1 MNHLMLSCGSERVSR
16 DVLRWVATP
25 KETDTWKPVPH
36 YDVAE
41 LVTSVAEKRGYQI
54 VSEEYGLNPSGS
66 KMFGVL
72 RFHPEGHPEFSR
84 ALGVRNSH
92 DKSFALGLTVGLN
105 VIVCSNLAFGGETT
119 ITRRHT
125 SGIDIDQLVPQ
136 AFGNLEQQFIRLEM
150 NVGLLKS
157 KPVSLNEAR
166 IIAVRAAEHDVIPSS
181 DIVPVLKEFQEPCHE
196 EFSDRNR
203 WSLYNCFTEV
213 AKKYTPCRADKCYRG
228 LADLFKLAA

>member
-1 MNHLMLSCGSERVSR
+1 MLSCGAERVSR

-25 KETDTWKPVPH
+25 KETETWKPVPH
-36 YDVAE
+36 HDVAE
-41 LVTSVAEKRGYQI
+41 LVTRAAQKRGYEI

-72 RFHPEGHPEFSR
+72 RFHPEGHPEYSR

-92 DKSFALGLTVGLN
+92 DKSFALGLTVGLSI
-105 VIVCSNLAFGGETT
+105 IVCSNLAFGGETT

-125 SGIDIDQLVPQ
+125 SGIDIDQLVPE
-136 AFGNLEQQFIRLEM
+136 AFNNLEQQFVRLEL
-150 NVGLLKS
+150 NVSCLKS

-166 IIAVRAAEHDVIPSS
+166 IIAVRVAEHDVIPSC
-181 DIVPVLKEFQEPCHE
+181 DILPVLKEFQEPRHE

-203 WSLYNCFTEV
+203 WSLYNCFTEI
-213 AKKYTPCRADKCYRG
+213 AKKHTPVRANKCYRG
-228 LADLFKLAA
+228 LAELFKLAA